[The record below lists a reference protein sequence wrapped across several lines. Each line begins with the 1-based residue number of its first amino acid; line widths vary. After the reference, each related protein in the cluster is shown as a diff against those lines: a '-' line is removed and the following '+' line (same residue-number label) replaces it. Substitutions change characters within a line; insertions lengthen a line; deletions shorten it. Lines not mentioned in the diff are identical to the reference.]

1 MTTDPKKVLT
11 DASYERPQTTVIIM
25 QGDSVLC
32 LSGLGGYNDPLNEDD
47 EWNGYLG

>member
-1 MTTDPKKVLT
+1 MTTNPKNVLMDT
-11 DASYERPQTTVIIM
+11 YEHPQTTVIIM

>member
-1 MTTDPKKVLT
+1 MTSDPKTILI
-11 DASYERPQTTVIIM
+11 DAYDRPQTTVIIM

-47 EWNGYLG
+47 EWNGYLR